1 MKSLLTALTCVSLVA
16 TISLRA
22 TPVTV
27 QELGMVGGQYETV
40 WIDSSSLGNVNVYA
54 GPVNLLVDGTP
65 TVGFCIDPWHWS
77 ASGALPYTLEPLANA
92 PKSANYPATGATPN
106 PMGASTALKIEQ
118 LWQQYYTPSLSV
130 SPVTAAAL
138 QIEIWKL
145 VDGAV
150 GNGTFSLVSVDGGAS
165 ASAAVYEA
173 LGEMDTFLGSA
184 DYEPAASLVAVTG
197 PGQDYVIPG
206 RVPDGGTTALLLGLA
221 FAGLAAMRKK
231 FMAC

>member
-27 QELGMVGGQYETV
+27 TEVSMVGGQYETV
-40 WIDSSSLGNVNVYA
+40 WIDSSNLGTGLHVYA
-54 GPVNLLVDGTP
+54 GPVNLLVDVTP

-77 ASGALPYTLEPLANA
+77 ANGALPYTLEPLANA
-92 PKSANYPATGATPN
+92 PKSADNSATPSS
-106 PMGASTALKIEQ
+106 MGAPTALKIEQ
-118 LWQQYYTPSLSV
+118 LWQQYYTPSV
-130 SPVTAAAL
+130 STVTAAAL
-138 QIEIWKL
+138 QIKIWQL
-145 VDGAV
+145 VDAAV
-150 GNGTFSLVSVDGGAS
+150 GNGTFSLASVDGGD
-165 ASAAVYEA
+165 SAAVYA
-173 LGEMDTFLGSA
+173 TLGIMDTFLGSA
-184 DYEPAASLVAVTG
+184 QNKPAASLVAVTG

-231 FMAC
+231 FMVC